1 MSTVINKKKLSII
14 SFSGDFDK
22 LVAAFT
28 LATGSAAVGY
38 DVNIFFTFWGLNAIK
53 KKKGRAFTGKGFL
66 ARFFGFLMGGINN
79 VPLSKLNFLGA
90 SPKLMTHMMRKRNV
104 ATLNELVEAAILLN
118 INLYACEMSMHILGL
133 TKDDFIP
140 EVKEVIGVANFLN
153 YSEGGDRMFI

>member
-1 MSTVINKKKLSII
+1 MSTITNKKKLSII
-14 SFSGDFDK
+14 CFSGDFDK

-28 LATGSAAVGY
+28 LATGSSAVGY

-90 SPKLMTHMMRKRNV
+90 SPKLMTYMMKKRNV
-104 ATLNELVEAAILLN
+104 ATLKDLIEAAKNLN
-118 INLYACEMSMHILGL
+118 INLYACEMSMIILGL
-133 TKDDFIP
+133 TLDDFIP
-140 EVKEVIGVANFLN
+140 EIKEVLGVANFLN
-153 YSEGGDRMFI
+153 YSEGGDRLFI